1 VYGLGWLV
9 ALGLIGVVIGLA
21 GGWFLA
27 GRSGRYS
34 LRVEALEAEL
44 ASARRELG
52 DYRQQVVEEFSETA
66 RKFQTLNDAYTDLHR
81 QLAQSSS
88 VLCGDVGAPLL
99 KAPDGHQ
106 DLLAGEHD
114 ESLSPDEE
122 SAAADAPSE
131 PRTRP
136 RRKPRRTRRP
146 LPPAAIGRPA
156 TESGRAGG
164 CSALLVGPHGGVVR
178 WRHRVHL
185 IDGSVVVDGHQLEP
199 AARR

>member
-9 ALGLIGVVIGLA
+9 ALGLIGVVIGLT

-44 ASARRELG
+44 AAARRELG

-106 DLLAGEHD
+106 DLLDTEQD
-114 ESLSPDEE
+114 EPSATDEE
-122 SAAADAPSE
+122 SADAEAESEAEELEVADAAASSATAKE
-131 PRTRP
+131 PEP
-136 RRKPRRTRRP
+136 
-146 LPPAAIGRPA
+146 
-156 TESGRAGG
+156 
-164 CSALLVGPHGGVVR
+164 
-178 WRHRVHL
+178 
-185 IDGSVVVDGHQLEP
+185 EP
-199 AARR
+199 AAADGESREAHTDQRSR

>member
-122 SAAADAPSE
+122 SAAADAAGAAEEAGADEAAAEAATDGPE
-131 PRTRP
+131 P
-136 RRKPRRTRRP
+136 
-146 LPPAAIGRPA
+146 
-156 TESGRAGG
+156 
-164 CSALLVGPHGGVVR
+164 
-178 WRHRVHL
+178 
-185 IDGSVVVDGHQLEP
+185 EP
-199 AARR
+199 AAADGEGREAQTDQRSR